1 MHVGVWLYHV
11 CLPVRHLCD
20 CNWCSGGMKNH
31 TLVFFLLAFLLTA
44 SQCLD
49 LPFEVSTQSVSIKEG
64 SCIELTLT
72 SNRDL
77 PGLPVNWFWM
87 KDSYWSASQNKFI
100 GTVILSSDTNVWPV
114 HPDFVGRVKIQDS
127 LLPSQIWHAGTSL
140 MSLMC
145 DIKKSDNGSYSFIY
159 QLAEGSPWA
168 EASVVVKV
176 EDNPCLVDIVH
187 PTAMGQLNKLLFCNY
202 NSQTCPVNL
211 QLLDD
216 NLPIRLPLVVS
227 RNRIIAQIPND
238 WQNDG
243 KKIVCQV
250 QGNTDEYLR
259 KYVTL
264 DIPYSPNVVNVSFSE
279 GVRFVQEGDSMM
291 LVCTANGNPAP
302 TFEWFK
308 NDESLVKAARWL
320 VSSAS
325 IKHSGKY
332 KCVATNEW
340 GSNESTIDVDIK
352 YLPTV
357 GISSNETTVKRGQ
370 NLLLSCLVKGGNPWP
385 DTFSWYKDDKLIA
398 SQKDST
404 YLVESP
410 VLREHKGRY
419 KCKAY
424 NAVYTE
430 IYATSAP
437 LLIDVEYMPR
447 DASISIM
454 GSANTEVK
462 AGTSVMLQCTADAN
476 PKPYEYVWTLF
487 SQDGPLLETL
497 PDNKEHLLREMQPS
511 DRFCYACSAT
521 NAVGASR
528 VSEQLC
534 IHVLYGPTNLG
545 LHMPDK
551 VPEGEMVF
559 VLCLV
564 ESVPLSHLTLTR
576 TARDQLSAGSVA
588 AILDETSQNNV
599 LSYSFKAT
607 WTDGGVYECE
617 ANNTEGRGSTQKTLQ
632 VTYAPRN
639 VAVKANPSLVVNKNS
654 MLKLQCVADSN
665 PPIESVTW
673 WKADSMYQNEAD
685 IQALIMTHITP
696 DHAGIYSCV
705 ATNELGSAR
714 SPPVKVKVYSN
725 LPEPVLSMPSKITEG
740 ELVSMLCSVQSDL
753 LAVLTFTRVNS
764 KLSSDWPGSSSH
776 GNPVKNNTLS
786 HTFKATSADSGVY
799 VCEAG
804 TAFGKRSTQKTLQV
818 TYAPKDVAVRANSSL
833 VLAEN
838 AKLVLQC
845 DADSNPPVE
854 SVMWWK
860 VNDTKPQNLPRGQTL
875 TIESVKP
882 ADAGLYGCTATNEV
896 GSASSPPVEV
906 KIQNLKLMEVAM
918 AIGTDWIMMYIVA
931 PFCGFLIVAF
941 ILICVCRVKRRS
953 KRVLNISETAGS
965 NADNTESKFS
975 YSMINLSSVGKD
987 PSATNMGQKEPPKEN
1002 PLPDCSFPAEYL

>member
-1 MHVGVWLYHV
+1 MLIFFSRYIYLFTFIYKILIFIQFVLD
-11 CLPVRHLCD
+11 LCD

-352 YLPTV
+352 
-357 GISSNETTVKRGQ
+357 
-370 NLLLSCLVKGGNPWP
+370 
-385 DTFSWYKDDKLIA
+385 
-398 SQKDST
+398 
-404 YLVESP
+404 
-410 VLREHKGRY
+410 
-419 KCKAY
+419 
-424 NAVYTE
+424 
-430 IYATSAP
+430 
-437 LLIDVEYMPR
+437 YMPR